1 MLNSLKF
8 NRTLT
13 APLSELVKVSGR
25 TLLKTLRTYIILLIL
40 IQYIFNLTE
49 FFLYR
54 LIVVYFCEKIAGYLN
69 SYKVMSTILG
79 LGLCLDY
86 VVKELTLKNRENIK
100 SNLRVNGNRLWNS
113 LMEMAKIGPGIAGG
127 NNRQALTN
135 EDAEARALW
144 QNWCKEAGL
153 SMGVDQMGTMFA
165 RREGVVQDAL
175 PVYVGSHLDTQPTGG
190 KYDGVLGVLAGLEII
205 QTLNEE
211 GIKTKHPIVVVNF
224 TNEEGTRFPPAMVAS
239 GVFAGVHSLEWAYS
253 REDSEGKTFGDEL
266 QRINW
271 IGNED
276 VGARKMKAF
285 FELHIEQ
292 GPILELEEKEIGV
305 VTHGQG
311 LNWLE
316 IKLTG
321 KESHTGSTPMPM
333 RINAGLGMARI
344 TQLVDEIAHQYEP
357 NAVGAIGQCDIYPN
371 SRNIIPGKAVFTV
384 DFRHPEKSI
393 ISSMERD
400 LRMGAKK
407 IAEEIGLDLEIESV
421 GGFDPVTFDPD
432 CVATV
437 RVAAEKLGYEHRDLV
452 SGAGH
457 DACWI
462 NKVAPTAM
470 VMCPCVGGLS
480 HNEAEEISQ
489 KWASAGADVLL
500 HAVLESAEIVN

>member
-1 MLNSLKF
+1 M
-8 NRTLT
+8 
-13 APLSELVKVSGR
+13 
-25 TLLKTLRTYIILLIL
+25 
-40 IQYIFNLTE
+40 
-49 FFLYR
+49 
-54 LIVVYFCEKIAGYLN
+54 
-69 SYKVMSTILG
+69 
-79 LGLCLDY
+79 
-86 VVKELTLKNRENIK
+86 KNRENIK

-127 NNRQALTN
+127 NNRQALTD
-135 EDAEARALW
+135 EDAEARTLL

-165 RREGVVQDAL
+165 RREGVGEDAL

-224 TNEEGTRFPPAMVAS
+224 SNEEGTRFPPAMVAS

-271 IGNED
+271 IGDED

-292 GPILELEEKEIGV
+292 GPILELEGKEIGV

-371 SRNIIPGKAVFTV
+371 SRNIIPGKAIFTV

-407 IAEEIGLDLEIESV
+407 IAEDIGLDLEIESV

-500 HAVLESAEIVN
+500 HAVLESAEIIN